1 MPSLTPEHR
10 RLLKAAREREDG
22 HLATASA
29 AVRAQ
34 YRDDL
39 LAAAQAELT
48 RVLALPQGERRTQLP
63 RVQRLISSAS
73 TATRTPPSAVYRAI
87 QGAVRDRVLSVDEL
101 ARISDPTLAFNDSAD
116 LQARA
121 VDRQRREMNRY
132 WDREQKRFRDDVAKV
147 TRQAIR
153 TGLRPDQAA
162 DLLQERLGVSRS
174 RALLIAQDQL
184 LTAQAAA
191 ERTRLGAL
199 GVKKFIWWSRLDK
212 RVRKG
217 HALLHGKIF
226 EFGSMRPLPGQEIR
240 CRCRA
245 IGIPPSRTR

>member
-1 MPSLTPEHR
+1 MKLTPEHR
-10 RLLKAAREREDG
+10 RLLKAAREKEDG

-39 LAAAQAELT
+39 LAAAQAELQ

-63 RVQRLISSAS
+63 RVLRLISSAS
-73 TATRTPPSAVYRAI
+73 TATSTPPSAVYRAI

-101 ARISDPTLAFNDSAD
+101 ARISDPTLSFNDSTD

-121 VDRQRREMNRY
+121 VDKQRREMNRY
-132 WDREQKRFRDDVAKV
+132 WDKEQKRFRDDVAKV
-147 TRQAIR
+147 TRTAIR

-174 RALLIAQDQL
+174 RALLIAEDQL
-184 LTAQAAA
+184 TTAAA
-191 ERTRLGAL
+191 NAEAARQQAL
-199 GVKKFIWWSRLDK
+199 GLETYLWWSRLDRK
-212 RVRKG
+212 VRKG
-217 HALLHGKIF
+217 HALLHGKVRRWK
-226 EFGSMRPLPGQEIR
+226 EGERPGQAIR

-245 IGIPPSRTR
+245 IPVPKRA